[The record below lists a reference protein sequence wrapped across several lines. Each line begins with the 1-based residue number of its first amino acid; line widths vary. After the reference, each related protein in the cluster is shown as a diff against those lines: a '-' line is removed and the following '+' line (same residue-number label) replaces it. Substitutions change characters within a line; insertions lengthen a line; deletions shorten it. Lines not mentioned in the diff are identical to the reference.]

1 MVQNKLGFRMVLE
14 NMKEMTWPQRIS
26 YFWDYYKWVVII
38 GIVLIAIFGMLI
50 GELVNPDPESLFMG
64 VRINVRIT
72 DKGNDYLTD
81 DIFEIMGGT
90 DPEKQA
96 VDLLQRGLPTM
107 EADSQ
112 YAQSEIMAMVA
123 MVSAQMLDYVILD
136 DVSFEQY
143 RRNGMFSNLETL
155 LRPDQLAQFEG
166 KLHTTSTDD
175 EGTYYAIIDITDT
188 AFAKDCLSGSK
199 QYYIAFPGNTGRA
212 DKLPAFVD
220 WILAWGK

>member
-1 MVQNKLGFRMVLE
+1 MVQNQLGFRLVLE

-81 DIFEIMGGT
+81 DIFEMMGGT

-107 EADSQ
+107 EADS
-112 YAQSEIMAMVA
+112 
-123 MVSAQMLDYVILD
+123 
-136 DVSFEQY
+136 
-143 RRNGMFSNLETL
+143 
-155 LRPDQLAQFEG
+155 
-166 KLHTTSTDD
+166 
-175 EGTYYAIIDITDT
+175 
-188 AFAKDCLSGSK
+188 
-199 QYYIAFPGNTGRA
+199 
-212 DKLPAFVD
+212 
-220 WILAWGK
+220 